1 MCKSE
6 AKHMT
11 VVNLDALKKLVDEN
25 EAEHDA
31 VVQELQNKLDTAVQ
45 QYNLVVQQNKE
56 LQTERNVY
64 RKTLEEVRIMAI
76 KDLTINTFVNIQNK
90 INEVI

>member
-1 MCKSE
+1 MNKNL
-6 AKHMT
+6 T

-25 EAEHDA
+25 EAEHEKLIK
-31 VVQELQNKLDTAVQ
+31 ELEDKLNTTVK
-45 QYNLVVQQNKE
+45 QYNLVVQQNKD

-64 RKTLEEVRIMAI
+64 RKTLEEVRIMAT
-76 KDLTINTFVNIQNK
+76 KDLTVNTFVNIQNK

>member
-1 MCKSE
+1 MSKSE
-6 AKHMT
+6 PKHMT

-45 QYNLVVQQNKE
+45 QYNLVIQLRGKFTEKHLKKFVLWQQ
-56 LQTERNVY
+56 
-64 RKTLEEVRIMAI
+64 
-76 KDLTINTFVNIQNK
+76 K
-90 INEVI
+90 I

>member
-1 MCKSE
+1 MSKSE

-11 VVNLDALKKLVDEN
+11 VVNLDALAKLVDEN
-25 EAEHDA
+25 EAEHNA

-64 RKTLEEVRIMAI
+64 RKTLEEVRIMAT

>member
-1 MCKSE
+1 MNKNL
-6 AKHMT
+6 T
-11 VVNLDALKKLVDEN
+11 VVNLDALAKLVDEN

-31 VVQELQNKLDTAVQ
+31 VVQELQNKLDTAVN
-45 QYNLVVQQNKE
+45 QYNIVVQQNKE

-64 RKTLEEVRIMAI
+64 RKTLEEVRIMAT

-90 INEVI
+90 INEVL